1 MLRILSAYML
11 FVSSYSYNIVPT
23 DMKVLKKPLY
33 FFPAQLK
40 NTIPQE
46 LYHTFVDYLKQDY
59 DVKINTGEVE
69 KFTPTINN
77 FNKEILLLSHS
88 SGANQL
94 MNIYDKLDENINKKV
109 ILIDPLD
116 FKKYSIST
124 SRFTSF
130 FAFPSIS
137 KNIDFDQIDQ
147 SLKNI
152 FEKDYVEELKNYVF
166 KNKDVYEENNKHK
179 ILVLNH
185 KKSDEW
191 RMFPLIPPINALKM
205 EFNSLQNVTI
215 IEKNI
220 DEEFS
225 HFDILDRPW
234 ANGINKFLF
243 MKKQSEI
250 SDSSYFDQVIP
261 LIQEFYNKT

>member
-1 MLRILSAYML
+1 MLRILTAYML

-40 NTIPQE
+40 NSVPQE

-59 DVKINTGEVE
+59 DVKINTIEVE
-69 KFTPTINN
+69 KITPTTNN

-94 MNIYDKLDENINKKV
+94 MNVYDKLDENINKKV

-116 FKKYSIST
+116 FQKYSIST

-137 KNIDFDQIDQ
+137 KNIDLDQIDQ

-166 KNKDVYEENNKHK
+166 KNQDVYEENDKHK

-185 KKSDEW
+185 KK
-191 RMFPLIPPINALKM
+191 
-205 EFNSLQNVTI
+205 
-215 IEKNI
+215 
-220 DEEFS
+220 
-225 HFDILDRPW
+225 
-234 ANGINKFLF
+234 
-243 MKKQSEI
+243 
-250 SDSSYFDQVIP
+250 
-261 LIQEFYNKT
+261 